1 MKEGWLPSM
10 NIFRMVGH
18 RRSLQQ
24 FICVKFMKQ
33 ILGMNNF
40 NGGTRSVTTGDT
52 LTPLI

>member
-1 MKEGWLPSM
+1 MKEVWLPSM
-10 NIFRMVGH
+10 NIIHYGYGH

-40 NGGTRSVTTGDT
+40 NGGISLTTGDT
-52 LTPLI
+52 VIPLI